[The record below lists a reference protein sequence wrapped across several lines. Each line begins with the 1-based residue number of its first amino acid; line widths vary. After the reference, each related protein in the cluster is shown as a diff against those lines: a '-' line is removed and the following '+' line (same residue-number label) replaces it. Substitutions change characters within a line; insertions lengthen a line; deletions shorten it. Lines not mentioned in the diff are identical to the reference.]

1 MPPTAAETRSS
12 QTEKQR
18 QWARSRVTAAWEAAG
33 LSCHFRSLAAHRHTW
48 TWPPGFP
55 PPVEGG
61 QVAAVPSA
69 AAPWKEEGKPLHQ
82 VSATLGA
89 G

>member
-1 MPPTAAETRSS
+1 MPPKAAETHSS
-12 QTEKQR
+12 QSEKQR
-18 QWARSRVTAAWEAAG
+18 QWARSRATAAWEAAG

-55 PPVEGG
+55 PLVEGG

-69 AAPWKEEGKPLHQ
+69 PLPGRKKASLSTQ
-82 VSATLGA
+82 CLPP
-89 G
+89 